1 MHSLFA
7 RPFSFLASC
16 LFAVVPMFL
25 VLLVKEGSRRWGLST
40 IHEYRWIFLP
50 VQQLWLHCP
59 WLAYLQLDPRMR
71 SIEGDPNDEFDA
83 TIFQGY
89 RNVLELE
96 RSYKGGPVNRVIRQ
110 AILLWPTRAS

>member
-1 MHSLFA
+1 
-7 RPFSFLASC
+7 
-16 LFAVVPMFL
+16 
-25 VLLVKEGSRRWGLST
+25 
-40 IHEYRWIFLP
+40 
-50 VQQLWLHCP
+50 
-59 WLAYLQLDPRMR
+59 MR